1 MKPQELFSSNA
12 IPTFPNDIVGE
23 VSVRLHPAAKITII
37 APLAMVAPIGSPAM
51 VSCKPRQARKGATVA
66 VRLCAGVWLV
76 GVISISGTNI
86 ASLAFLSLDLLPL
99 ALPSLALILITI
111 SSSFRTV

>member
-1 MKPQELFSSNA
+1 MGSRLRDSDENEINQSLLNLNIESLCRQDSDA
-12 IPTFPNDIVGE
+12 TFIALCAL
-23 VSVRLHPAAKITII
+23 LHPEGKITII

-76 GVISISGTNI
+76 GAISISDMP
-86 ASLAFLSLDLLPL
+86 FFPWRLSL
-99 ALPSLALILITI
+99 
-111 SSSFRTV
+111 